1 MLLYDKPPIL
11 ADLEDCWCK
20 HSNEKRNLTIA
31 ESLQNPPQ
39 NAAHYHQRAAKLTS
53 IIFHTEGMRNTLLRK
68 RTLNIHQLYS
78 SRMCNKVSNIHVCM
92 HGFL

>member
-1 MLLYDKPPIL
+1 MLLI
-11 ADLEDCWCK
+11 
-20 HSNEKRNLTIA
+20 TI
-31 ESLQNPPQ
+31 
-39 NAAHYHQRAAKLTS
+39 RAAKLTS